1 LGVQNNIEEVTLGVR
16 LNIKEAASWVHI
28 NIKEVTFGFRLNIKE
43 VTLGVQATCL
53 NLDKFDFQTAAFNFQ
68 DIIMFK
74 DKNKKKVPYL
84 VYL

>member
-1 LGVQNNIEEVTLGVR
+1 MVNYSFATLGVQNNIEEVTLGVR
-16 LNIKEAASWVHI
+16 LNIKEAASRVHI
-28 NIKEVTFGFRLNIKE
+28 NIKEVTF
-43 VTLGVQATCL
+43 GVQATCL